1 MTSLALTSASPATLK
16 VDALVVGVAQG
27 PRGLVLTAGAES
39 VTAALGKGLL
49 PALTGLGATGK
60 AEEVTRLATLGAT
73 TPRVVVAVGLGPV
86 AKAYD
91 TELLRR
97 AAGTVTRALAGT
109 GKVAFALTA
118 TGDPA
123 EVAAVGEGAL
133 LGAYRFDQFRT
144 TSTDPAPVSD
154 VLLVVPDVRDKA
166 VKAAAGRAQVVA
178 KNVALARDLVNTPPS
193 HLRPGDLAEVAREEC
208 TRAGL
213 AVEVLDEKALKR
225 GGYGGILGVGAG
237 STAPPR
243 LVHISYRG
251 GGPKVALIG
260 KGITFDSGGLSLKPA
275 ASMEEM
281 KSDMGGAA
289 AVLATVLAASE
300 LGLAVD
306 VEAWVPMAENMPSGT
321 AIRPSDV
328 LTMHSGLRVEVN
340 NTDAE
345 GRLILADA
353 LSRASQD
360 APEVMLD
367 VATLTGAQ
375 LVALGARTTAVMSN
389 DDDLREEVLA
399 AAAAAGEGSW
409 GMPLPPELRK
419 GLDSEIADMVNTGP
433 REGGMLTAGL
443 FLKEFV
449 GEGIRW
455 AHLDIAGPAY
465 NSGTAYGYT
474 QHGGTGAAVRTF
486 VRLLEDLAEPGLTP
500 APPGVTSSQEPLAP
514 PGKAPREARTA
525 PDRERPGRCR
535 RAGCHA
541 LGGSTP
547 AVANA
552 SSSSSSSG
560 ASSTASPSATRA
572 P

>member
-1 MTSLALTSASPATLK
+1 VTTLALTSSSPATLK
-16 VDALVVGVAQG
+16 VDALVIGVAQG
-27 PRGLVLTAGAES
+27 PRGLVLAAGAES

-86 AKAYD
+86 AKTYD
-91 TELLRR
+91 AELLRR
-97 AAGTVTRALAGT
+97 AAGTATRALAGT
-109 GKVAFALTA
+109 GRVAFALTP
-118 TGDPA
+118 TGDP
-123 EVAAVGEGAL
+123 VQLSAVGEGAL
-133 LGAYRFDQFRT
+133 LGAYRFDRFRT
-144 TSTDPAPVSD
+144 TSDAPPPVAD

-166 VKAAAGRAQVVA
+166 AKAAAQRAEIVA
-178 KNVALARDLVNTPPS
+178 RAVSLARDLVNTPPS
-193 HLRPGDLAEVAREEC
+193 HLRPNDLADVARTEC
-208 TRAGL
+208 EKAGL
-213 AVEVLDEKALKR
+213 AVEVLDEKALKK

-237 STAPPR
+237 SSSPPR

-251 GGPKVALIG
+251 GGRKVALVG

-281 KSDMGGAA
+281 KMDMGGAA
-289 AVLATVLAASE
+289 AVLATVLAAAE
-300 LGLAVD
+300 LALPVD
-306 VEAWVPMAENMPSGT
+306 LEAWVPMAENMPSGT

-360 APEVMLD
+360 GPEVMLD

-389 DDDLREEVLA
+389 DDGLRADVVDA
-399 AAAAAGEGSW
+399 ATEAGEGSW
-409 GMPLPPELRK
+409 GMPMPPELRK

-465 NSGTAYGYT
+465 NSGEAYGYT

-486 VRLLEDLAEPGLTP
+486 VRYLEKL
-500 APPGVTSSQEPLAP
+500 S
-514 PGKAPREARTA
+514 
-525 PDRERPGRCR
+525 
-535 RAGCHA
+535 
-541 LGGSTP
+541 
-547 AVANA
+547 A
-552 SSSSSSSG
+552 SS
-560 ASSTASPSATRA
+560 
-572 P
+572 